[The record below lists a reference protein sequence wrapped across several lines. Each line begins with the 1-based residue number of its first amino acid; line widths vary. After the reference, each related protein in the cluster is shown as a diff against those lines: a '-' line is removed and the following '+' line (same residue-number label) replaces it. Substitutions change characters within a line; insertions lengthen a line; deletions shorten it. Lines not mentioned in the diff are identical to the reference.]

1 MGDALQNDMSASL
14 YNLTLTSENSNDE
27 EAGETRGLRVY
38 AQNIDLHLHA
48 DDGHEAPGALNLD
61 GHSNNEFF
69 QPEPALLDI
78 ADGTN
83 SSNLPQEI
91 VAPDNNFYR
100 VAVDQNPRQPPPS
113 WIPDADAPNC
123 MGCHDQFTF
132 VKRRHHCRA
141 CGKVFCS
148 KCSSHFMALPQFGL
162 DRPVRVC
169 NRCDLL
175 MNGPDPYDP
184 TSPGSPASY
193 DMLDGSS
200 PGSNASSNPR

>member
-1 MGDALQNDMSASL
+1 MKLIIEINYWFD
-14 YNLTLTSENSNDE
+14 YCSENSNDE

-100 VAVDQNPRQPPPS
+100 VAVDQVCPVYFPIRPIFPKKGSKIEWSNH
-113 WIPDADAPNC
+113 N
-123 MGCHDQFTF
+123 
-132 VKRRHHCRA
+132 
-141 CGKVFCS
+141 FC
-148 KCSSHFMALPQFGL
+148 F
-162 DRPVRVC
+162 
-169 NRCDLL
+169 DLFL
-175 MNGPDPYDP
+175 EAIDC
-184 TSPGSPASY
+184 
-193 DMLDGSS
+193 
-200 PGSNASSNPR
+200 

>member
-1 MGDALQNDMSASL
+1 MGDYGTDALQNEMSNSL
-14 YNLTLTSENSNDE
+14 HNLNLKSDGNSNE
-27 EAGETRGLRVY
+27 EETNETSRGGLGVY

-48 DDGHEAPGALNLD
+48 DDGSETPGALNLD
-61 GHSNNEFF
+61 GHSTNEFF

-100 VAVDQNPRQPPPS
+100 AVEQNPRQTPPS
-113 WIPDADAPNC
+113 WVPDADAPNC
-123 MGCHDQFTF
+123 MGCHEQFTF

-175 MNGPDPYDP
+175 MNGDI
-184 TSPGSPASY
+184 SRNF
-193 DMLDGSS
+193 S
-200 PGSNASSNPR
+200 PGSNEGLAPEVA